1 MLFIGLLCSG
11 GQANYASP
19 ISDEVNNIP
28 NFTAAID
35 AFDSQ
40 PLQQMLFGL
49 YAEIFKSMSK
59 LIDSLGS
66 VAELK
71 TDIVKRTAINA
82 NTDRTKFPEDI
93 DVTIKYNNV
102 TESHTQPNIYYSMI
116 SNSTPIN
123 DRLINNNTKQNN
135 DTYVK
140 KFYNSSCILSSCEKY
155 LIKISKYALFD
166 NLFFFFF
173 YLI

>member
-11 GQANYASP
+11 GQANYAFP

-28 NFTAAID
+28 NFSAAID

-40 PLQQMLFGL
+40 PMQQMLFDL
-49 YAEIFKSMSK
+49 CAEIFESMAK
-59 LIDSLGS
+59 LIDS
-66 VAELK
+66 VAELN
-71 TDIVKRTAINA
+71 TDIVKGTAINA

-155 LIKISKYALFD
+155 LIKIRKYALFD
-166 NLFFFFF
+166 NL
-173 YLI
+173 LSA